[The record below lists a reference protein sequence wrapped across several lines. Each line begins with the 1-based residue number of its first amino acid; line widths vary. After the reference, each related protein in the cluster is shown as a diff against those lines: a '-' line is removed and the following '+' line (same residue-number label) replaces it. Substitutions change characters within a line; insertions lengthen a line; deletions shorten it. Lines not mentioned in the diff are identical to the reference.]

1 MDNQYEFYKLTPTDD
16 VEMGIYDRA
25 MEYVFA
31 NEDIRN
37 IAISGVYGAGKSS
50 MFESY
55 KKEYPQKKFIHI
67 SLAHFTS
74 TVAKE
79 DDNKEEESDEKR
91 EIALEGKII
100 NQLVHQIDPQK
111 VPLTNFRIK
120 KDIDR
125 KQVLKVSLLI
135 TAFIAITCF
144 LRFKNTWENMI
155 NGFSS
160 NILQN
165 MFRFT
170 MTNEMEFVMGT
181 VALIILGIAIYEGV
195 KLQKSV
201 KLFKKLTFQGNEIE
215 IFEESK
221 DSYFDKY
228 LNEVLYIFK
237 QTGVDGI
244 IFEDIDRYN
253 TNVIFEKLREIN
265 FLLNS
270 KDKTKEKAKDEKESK
285 QVIRFFYLLRD
296 DVFESKDRTKF
307 FDFILPIVP
316 VVDASNA
323 YDKFIDY
330 FKKANLLELFD
341 MELVKRLSLY
351 VDDMRV
357 LKNICNEFI
366 VYHEKLNTSFS
377 EQGNSRLLAM
387 IVYKN
392 LFPKD
397 FSDLQVG
404 RGYVY
409 TLFAEKKEFVCD
421 KVKQLRKE
429 VSDLQEE
436 SEQIK
441 SEMLDDLDELNAIY
455 FAIDGRIS
463 VDGKEETAFETR
475 KKFVKAILQS
485 ENVAQYYNYGRWE
498 KISIDKQRNT
508 MEQNSEYAERKR
520 SIEKKRKGKIST
532 NSLRIAQL
540 ERQIG
545 ELEYVYLKDII
556 TRENETI
563 IFKTNYKNTLD
574 EIEMFAEVKRSPYF
588 GLIKVLIREG
598 YLDETYPDY
607 MTYFYENSIT
617 ANDKTF
623 IRSVT
628 DRRKQSFEYP
638 LNNAALVIERMRV
651 IDFKEEEVLNF
662 ALLKELLSDT
672 VKYEQQL
679 QNFWQIICDVRPV
692 EFVLRFLERNTFRE
706 KFVKEFNAYW
716 HGANKWILLEDRFS
730 LQQKR
735 RYVADT
741 LCVCDDEIIDENNY
755 ENEISNFIECDAD
768 FISVPDVD
776 INIMESRLKSL
787 NIRFKDINL
796 ETANIE
802 LLQFIYE
809 HNMYHINTAMI
820 QKMLQFRY
828 NIQPRE
834 DVLERSLSIILSKT
848 DEPLCIYVKENIDL
862 YLFIILAEIRETDDT
877 EEVALY
883 VLNNDGIA
891 EENLRAY
898 IVSMKRELPHLTEV
912 KDVEWWGELLKQD
925 KVQKT
930 VVNLCDYYFLSGNG
944 LDDNLVKFVNGFERR
959 PIIETDDWDEKYG
972 ESAAQKLFE
981 DIIRENE
988 LVNDKYESIVDSLE
1002 MMCIALPQD
1011 AIAPDKLQILIDKN
1025 ILEMNADT
1033 LAVVRK
1039 HYPEECMSFIL
1050 KNIEAYVGI
1059 MNKTMFSS
1067 EELKCLLGEEIDDE
1081 LKIRLLEFET
1091 KPVSIQNK
1099 RYSAR
1104 VEDYIV
1110 EHLYCVED
1118 FSYLLQW
1125 YPFNRD
1131 KMRECIL
1138 NLAIR
1143 EIQSAV
1149 ELPCLVHAKLFEHLM
1164 RSSQLEDE
1172 DKVSFLIQQIK
1183 AGIAKGAVKSAF
1195 EQLELTEYK
1204 EILEGQSG
1212 KVFATEISEQILEAL
1227 LKRKWIGDYTEDT
1240 NDAELFHVYGKAAR
1254 KKKEEALNGA

>member
-50 MFESY
+50 LFESY
-55 KKEYPQKKFIHI
+55 KKEHPQKKFIHI

-120 KDIDR
+120 KDMDR

-135 TAFIAITCF
+135 TTFIAITCF

-155 NGFSS
+155 DGFST

-165 MFRFT
+165 VLRFT
-170 MTNEMEFVMGT
+170 TTNEMEFVMGT

-237 QTGVDGI
+237 QTDVDGI

-323 YDKFIDY
+323 YDKFIEY
-330 FKKANLLELFD
+330 FKRANLLELFD
-341 MELVKRLSLY
+341 MELVQRLSLY

-366 VYHEKLNTSFS
+366 VYHERLKTSFS
-377 EQGNSRLLAM
+377 EQSNSRLLAM

-409 TLFAEKKEFVCD
+409 TLFAEKKSFIRDRIEQL
-421 KVKQLRKE
+421 KQKL
-429 VSDLQEE
+429 DLLHAENN
-436 SEQIK
+436 QIK
-441 SEMLDDLDELNAIY
+441 NEKCNDLDELNALY
-455 FAIDGRIS
+455 FIIDGKII
-463 VDGKEETAFETR
+463 VDRKEETAYPSR
-475 KKFVKAILQS
+475 KEFVKAILAS
-485 ENVAQYYNYGRWE
+485 GDVKRYAYGYGQQQ
-498 KISIDKQRNT
+498 ISIENERKT
-508 MEQNSEYAERKR
+508 MERNPEYVERK
-520 SIEKKRKGKIST
+520 SFIEKRENRQINK
-532 NSLRIAQL
+532 NNLRIEQIMREMGDL
-540 ERQIG
+540 EH
-545 ELEYVYLKDII
+545 VFLKDII
-556 TRENETI
+556 TRDNEAR
-563 IFKTNYKNTLD
+563 IFKTNYINTLD
-574 EIEMFAEVKRSPYF
+574 EIEEFADVKRSSYF
-588 GLIKVLIREG
+588 DLIKMLIREG

-617 ANDKTF
+617 ANDKSF
-623 IRSVT
+623 IRSVA
-628 DRRKQSFEYP
+628 DRRKKPFEYP
-638 LNNAALVIERMRV
+638 LDNATLVVKRMRM

-662 ALLKELLSDT
+662 ALLEELLSDT
-672 VKYEQQL
+672 AKYKKQL
-679 QNFWQIICDVRPV
+679 LNFWQIICDTEPA
-692 EFVLRFLERNTFRE
+692 EFVSRFLERNTFRK

-716 HGANKWILLEDRFS
+716 QGANKWILSEDRFS

-741 LCVCDDEIIDENNY
+741 LCVCDDEVIDENNY
-755 ENEISNFIECDAD
+755 ENEISNFIECDTD

-776 INIMESRLKSL
+776 ISIMENRLKSL
-787 NIRFKDINL
+787 NTRFKDINF
-796 ETANIE
+796 ETANTE
-802 LLQFIYE
+802 LLQFVYK

-828 NIQPRE
+828 DIQPRE
-834 DVLERSLSIILSKT
+834 DVLERSLSIILSKM
-848 DEPLCIYVKENIDL
+848 DEPLCIYVKENIDS

-883 VLNNDGIA
+883 VLNNDEIM
-891 EENLRAY
+891 EENRKAY
-898 IVSMKRELPHLTEV
+898 IVSMKRALSHLTKV
-912 KDVEWWGELLKQD
+912 KDIEWWGELLKQD

-959 PIIETDDWDEKYG
+959 PIIEMDDWDEKYG

-981 DIIRENE
+981 DIIRENG

-1067 EELKCLLGEEIDDE
+1067 EELKCLLEEEIDDE

-1125 YPFNRD
+1125 YPSNRD

-1164 RSSQLEDE
+1164 QSSQLEDK
-1172 DKVSFLIQQIK
+1172 DKVGFLIQQIK
-1183 AGIAKGAVKSAF
+1183 AGITKRAVKSAF
-1195 EQLELTEYK
+1195 EQLGKTDFRELLDQK
-1204 EILEGQSG
+1204 SG
-1212 KVFATEISEQILEAL
+1212 KVSVSNTNEQILEVL
-1227 LKRKWIGDYTEDT
+1227 LEKKWILDYEIDLGDV
-1240 NDAELFHVYGKAAR
+1240 ELFNVYIRGDGKR
-1254 KKKEEALNGA
+1254 IKK